1 MGAFGGVTS
10 RRTLN
15 TRMATLIG
23 MLAIGGTT
31 GTVRFVHAGTG
42 SAGSSAL
49 SSSNPTT
56 TIDQAIGLC
65 TASKYDVVVCM
76 PGHAE
81 EIGAPAGEAPCVLDK
96 VGVRVIGVGEG
107 TNRPTLTIASVTGY
121 VHMSAANCTLEN
133 FLILCTDDVTIC
145 IDIDATDCTVKDV
158 EIRSKTTATAK
169 EFVTGIDINGGGA
182 NACDRTKIINCVGWS
197 PTAGAS
203 QFIEL
208 GEVADSVE
216 IRGCTVWGDYA
227 NAPVHNPTGKVLTRL
242 LVVDCFLEN
251 TQNGDHSLE
260 LVSACTG
267 MLVRNMYKNDM
278 TQATGADPGS
288 CNSFECYHCDT
299 IDVNGIL
306 CPAGT

>member
-1 MGAFGGVTS
+1 MGAFGGVSS

-31 GTVRFVHAGTG
+31 GTVRFVHSGTG
-42 SAGSSAL
+42 TAGSSAV

-65 TASKYDVVVCM
+65 TASKGDVVICM
-76 PGHAE
+76 PGHTE
-81 EIGAPAGEAPCVLDK
+81 DVGSSGSETPCVLD
-96 VGVRVIGVGEG
+96 VAGVRVIGVGEG
-107 TNRPTLTIASVTGY
+107 THRPTLTIAATDGTVA
-121 VHMSAANCTLEN
+121 MNAANCSLEN
-133 FLILCTDDVTIC
+133 FLILCTEDVTVC
-145 IDIDATDCTVKDV
+145 VDVNATDCTVRAV

-169 EFVTGIDINGGGA
+169 EFVTGIDVNGGGA
-182 NACDRTKIINCVGWS
+182 NACDRTKIIDCIGWS
-197 PTAGAS
+197 PTAGSS
-203 QFIEL
+203 QFVEL

-227 NAPVHNPTGKVLTRL
+227 NACVHNPTGKVLTRL
-242 LVVDCFLEN
+242 LVADCFLEN
-251 TQNGDHSLE
+251 TQTGNHSLE

-278 TQATGADPGS
+278 TQATGSDPGS

-306 CPAGT
+306 SPAGT